1 MIPENEL
8 LQYIHKTAEM
18 GCEGI
23 LAVMDSAKDMGL
35 KKELSRQLAEYRSFE
50 RDAEAILRKR
60 GSWGGDISAVS
71 KFSARAMSAGKL
83 LMDHSPSHIAEM
95 TIQGNNMGISKTLQ
109 HLHDYGGSHPETLDL
124 ANRFLA
130 AQRANVE
137 SLQPYL

>member
-8 LQYIHKTAEM
+8 LQYIHKTAEI

-23 LAVMDSAKDMGL
+23 LAVMDAAEDTGL
-35 KKELSRQLAEYRSFE
+35 KKELSRQLAEYRGFE
-50 RDAEAILRKR
+50 RDAEELLRRR
-60 GSWGGDISAVS
+60 GSFGGDVS
-71 KFSARAMSAGKL
+71 TMSKLSARAMSAGKL
-83 LMDHSPSHIAEM
+83 LLDRSPSHIAEM
-95 TIQGNNMGISKTLQ
+95 TIEGNNMGISKTLQ
-109 HLHDYGGSHPETLDL
+109 HLHDYGGGHPETLDL

>member
-8 LQYIHKTAEM
+8 LQYIHKTAEI

-23 LAVMDSAKDMGL
+23 LAVMDAAEDTGL
-35 KKELSRQLAEYRSFE
+35 KKELSRQLAEYRGFE
-50 RDAEAILRKR
+50 RDAEELLRRR
-60 GSWGGDISAVS
+60 GSFGGDVS
-71 KFSARAMSAGKL
+71 TMSKLSARAMSAGKL
-83 LMDHSPSHIAEM
+83 LLDRSPSHIAEM
-95 TIQGNNMGISKTLQ
+95 TIEGNNMGTSKTLQ
-109 HLHDYGGSHPETLDL
+109 HLHDYGGGHPETLDL

>member
-23 LAVMDSAKDMGL
+23 LAVMDAAEDTGL
-35 KKELSRQLAEYRSFE
+35 KKELSRQLAEYRGFE
-50 RDAEAILRKR
+50 RDAEELLRRR
-60 GSWGGDISAVS
+60 GSFGGDVS
-71 KFSARAMSAGKL
+71 TMSKLSARAMSAGKL
-83 LMDHSPSHIAEM
+83 LLDRSPSHIAEM
-95 TIQGNNMGISKTLQ
+95 TIEGNNMGISKTLQ
-109 HLHDYGGSHPETLDL
+109 HLHDYGGGHPETLDL